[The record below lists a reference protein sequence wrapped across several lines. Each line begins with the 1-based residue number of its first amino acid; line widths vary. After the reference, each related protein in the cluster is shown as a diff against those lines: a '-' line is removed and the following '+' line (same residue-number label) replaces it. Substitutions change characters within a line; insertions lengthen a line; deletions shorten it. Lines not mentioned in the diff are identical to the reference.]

1 MFRQV
6 GPLAT
11 FRFYTW
17 QFVKSITTTPR
28 RGRLEE
34 FREQWGA
41 GVISNDSR

>member
-11 FRFYTW
+11 FRFYVW
-17 QFVKSITTTPR
+17 QFVKSITTTPQR
-28 RGRLEE
+28 RRLEDKNE
-34 FREQWGA
+34 ESFY